1 MESAAEKQNAFLEA
15 LDFKSTDL
23 GFMVSLEDD
32 LRSGELFEAI
42 ISMKGGKAPGP
53 DGIPIELY
61 KVFHHKLICPLL
73 DMYQESLNNGA
84 LPPSLNTA
92 VITLLLKP
100 GKTPTDCGSYRPISL
115 LNNDLKILCKVL
127 AKRIELHL
135 PKIVHIDQNGFVWG
149 RQGLHNLRRVLNI
162 LHEKSN
168 ICDNALLS
176 LDAEKAFDRIEW
188 QFLFKTMERMG
199 FGEKFMKW
207 VRILYANPSAEILTN
222 GTVSTPFRLYR
233 GTRQGCPLSPLLFT
247 LAIEPLAMAIRNHAC
262 ISGITIGSSE
272 HRISL
277 YADDII
283 IFSSNLKRSIPALLN
298 LIEMFGKFSGYKIN
312 NSKSVLLF
320 LHKAERLPHQFS
332 HPLQSHKKVL
342 LGIKITPTVNEIVAA
357 NYKPISDSIT
367 GLLNRWTKLSISLI
381 GRVNILKISILPKLL
396 YLFQS
401 IPLPPQSSFF
411 VLMKKTFTNLIW
423 NNKRP
428 RLRLSLLYLPYD
440 RGGLNLN

>member
-1 MESAAEKQNAFLEA
+1 MEQ
-15 LDFKSTDL
+15 
-23 GFMVSLEDD
+23 
-32 LRSGELFEAI
+32 
-42 ISMKGGKAPGP
+42 
-53 DGIPIELY
+53 Y
-61 KVFHHKLICPLL
+61 
-73 DMYQESLNNGA
+73 
-84 LPPSLNTA
+84 PP
-92 VITLLLKP
+92 
-100 GKTPTDCGSYRPISL
+100 
-115 LNNDLKILCKVL
+115 
-127 AKRIELHL
+127 
-135 PKIVHIDQNGFVWG
+135 
-149 RQGLHNLRRVLNI
+149 
-162 LHEKSN
+162 
-168 ICDNALLS
+168 
-176 LDAEKAFDRIEW
+176 
-188 QFLFKTMERMG
+188 
-199 FGEKFMKW
+199 
-207 VRILYANPSAEILTN
+207 
-222 GTVSTPFRLYR
+222 PFRLYR

-367 GLLNRWTKLSISLI
+367 GLLNRWTKLPISLI

-401 IPLPPQSSFF
+401 IPLPPQSSF
-411 VLMKKTFTNLIW
+411 
-423 NNKRP
+423 
-428 RLRLSLLYLPYD
+428 LS
-440 RGGLNLN
+440 